1 MNPPRFHMV
10 GPVCAGLTALAL
22 GTGLVP
28 HEDALVGVGSA
39 LAQEFG
45 REVPQPEPE
54 FETDERAPPQV
65 SENHVVQAGDTLW
78 DLCNKY
84 LNSPWYWPKIWSYN
98 PQITNPHWIYPGNE
112 LRFYPSDENAPTPV
126 AVSRS
131 LDAFGDE
138 DLAIP
143 GELDEEDLVKT
154 VGSIEVGRTAP
165 NSVWTSRV
173 GFLSA
178 QGLATAGRVT
188 NAESEAVMLSD
199 YDRVYIKMKTPAKK
213 GDQFAVFRPVRRIEH
228 PVSGE
233 AYGFAVKIVGGVQ
246 IIDTTPKVATGQIAQ
261 AFLPIRRGDY
271 VGPWPDSFG
280 TRVAPVPN
288 ETETRGYIIDS
299 VVDVLGPLGEHD
311 LVFIDRGRLHG
322 VQPGNTFAVLD
333 RGDRF
338 TRDTG
343 GLPNEDVGQLMVL
356 DVQENASTAIV
367 TFGLRELN
375 VGDKIEMRRN

>member
-1 MNPPRFHMV
+1 MSRQAITKGFDMKTTVRFV
-10 GPVCAGLTALAL
+10 ALASAFAFCLVAGPV
-22 GTGLVP
+22 
-28 HEDALVGVGSA
+28 SA
-39 LAQEFG
+39 QDEFG
-45 REVPQPEPE
+45 REPPQLEPE
-54 FETDERAPPQV
+54 APETTANPPQV
-65 SENHVVQAGDTLW
+65 AENHVVQAGDTLW

-112 LRFYPSDENAPTPV
+112 LRFYPADGNAPTPV
-126 AVSRS
+126 SVSTALEAS
-131 LDAFGDE
+131 TNE

-143 GELDEEDLVKT
+143 GELDEEELVKT

-165 NSVWTSRV
+165 NSVWTTRV
-173 GFLSA
+173 GYISA
-178 QGLATAGRVT
+178 QGLAVAGRVS
-188 NAESEAVMLSD
+188 NAESEAVLLSD
-199 YDRVYIKMKTPAKK
+199 YDRIYIKMKSGAKK

-228 PVSGE
+228 PVTGE
-233 AYGFAVKIVGGVQ
+233 PYGYAVKIVGGVQ
-246 IIDTTPKVATGQIAQ
+246 VIDTTPKVVTGQIAQ
-261 AFLPIRRGDY
+261 AFLPVQRGDY
-271 VGPWPDSFG
+271 VGPWPEAFG
-280 TRVAPVPN
+280 SRVAPVPN

-311 LVFIDRGRLHG
+311 LVFIDRGRRHG
-322 VQPGNTFAVLD
+322 VQRGNTFAVLD
-333 RGDRF
+333 RGDKY